1 MNRRVYIETTVISY
15 LAARASRDVIIK
27 AHQEV
32 THAWW
37 LKRRKDFEPMV
48 SDVVIEELGRG
59 DKTAAARRLAY
70 ARNLDVVLSG
80 ESAIFLARL
89 LLKKRAVPVVAEV
102 DALHIGVAAV
112 NGADFLLTWN
122 CRHIANAEMR
132 AKIGAVCREAGY
144 EPPVICTP
152 EELMG
157 D

>member
-15 LAARASRDVIIK
+15 LAARASRNVIIK
-27 AHQEV
+27 AHQKV

-37 LKRRKDFEPMV
+37 LKRRQDFELMV
-48 SDVVIEELGRG
+48 SDVVIEELARG
-59 DKTAAARRLAY
+59 DKTAAAGRLEF
-70 ARNLDVVLSG
+70 ARNLNVVLSA
-80 ESAIFLARL
+80 EASIALARL
-89 LLKKRAVPVVAEV
+89 LLKRRAVPAVAQV
-102 DALHIGVAAV
+102 DALHIGVAVA

>member
-1 MNRRVYIETTVISY
+1 MKQRVYLETTVISY
-15 LAARASRDVIIK
+15 LAAHTSRDLMIR

-32 THAWW
+32 TRNWW
-37 LKRRKDFEPMV
+37 LKRRKDLELMV
-48 SDVVIEELGRG
+48 SDVVLEEIGRG
-59 DKTAAARRLAY
+59 DKTAAAERLAY
-70 ARNLDVVLSG
+70 VRNLNPVLSTEPG
-80 ESAIFLARL
+80 IALARL
-89 LLKKRAVPVVAEV
+89 LLKQKAVPLVAEV

-112 NGADFLLTWN
+112 HGAEFLLTWN

-132 AKIGAVCREAGY
+132 AKIGAVCRNARY

>member
-102 DALHIGVAAV
+102 DALPHWRGGGERRGFSVA
-112 NGADFLLTWN
+112 L
-122 CRHIANAEMR
+122 
-132 AKIGAVCREAGY
+132 
-144 EPPVICTP
+144 
-152 EELMG
+152 ELPSHRQRRDARQDWRGMPRSRV
-157 D
+157 

>member
-1 MNRRVYIETTVISY
+1 MNRWVYVETTVISY

-37 LKRRKDFEPMV
+37 LKRRKDFELMV
-48 SDVVIEELGRG
+48 SDVVLEELGRG
-59 DKTAAARRLAY
+59 DKAAAASRLGY
-70 ARNLDVVLSG
+70 ARNLSVVLSA
-80 ESAIFLARL
+80 EPSIALARL
-89 LLKKRAVPVVAEV
+89 LLKQRAVPAAAQV
-102 DALHIGVAAV
+102 DALHIGVAAA

-122 CRHIANAEMR
+122 CRHIANAETR

>member
-37 LKRRKDFEPMV
+37 LRRRKDFDLMV
-48 SDVVIEELGRG
+48 SDVVLEELGRG
-59 DKTAAARRLAY
+59 DKTAAASRLGY
-70 ARNLDVVLSG
+70 ARNLGVVLSN
-80 ESAIFLARL
+80 EPAIALARL
-89 LLKKRAVPVVAEV
+89 LVRQRAVPTVAEV
-102 DALHIGVAAV
+102 DALHIGVAAA

>member
-1 MNRRVYIETTVISY
+1 MDRRVYLETTVISY

-32 THAWW
+32 TRAWW
-37 LKRRKDFEPMV
+37 LKRRKYFELMV
-48 SDVVIEELGRG
+48 SDVVLEELDRG
-59 DKTAAARRLAY
+59 NKTAAASRLAY
-70 ARNLDVVLSG
+70 ARNLNVVLSA
-80 ESAIFLARL
+80 EPSIALARL
-89 LLKKRAVPVVAEV
+89 LLKQRAVPAVAEV
-102 DALHIGVAAV
+102 DALHIGVATA
-112 NGADFLLTWN
+112 NGADYLLTWN

-132 AKIGAVCREAGY
+132 AKIGAVCRDAGY

>member
-1 MNRRVYIETTVISY
+1 MNQRVYVETTVISY
-15 LAARASRDVIIK
+15 LAARASRNVIIK

-37 LKRRKDFEPMV
+37 LKRRKDFELMV
-48 SDVVIEELGRG
+48 SDEVLEELGRG
-59 DKTAAARRLAY
+59 DKAASARRLGN
-70 ARNLDVVLSG
+70 ARDLSVVF
-80 ESAIFLARL
+80 SAEPSVALARL
-89 LLKKRAVPVVAEV
+89 PLKRPAVAQV
-102 DALHIGVAAV
+102 DALHIGVAAA

-132 AKIGAVCREAGY
+132 AKIGAVGREAGY

-152 EELMG
+152 EESMG

>member
-1 MNRRVYIETTVISY
+1 MKQRVYLETTVIRY
-15 LAARASRDVIIK
+15 LAARTSRDVIIK

-32 THAWW
+32 TRTWW
-37 LKRRKDFEPMV
+37 LKRRKDFELMV
-48 SDVVIEELGRG
+48 SDVVQEEIGRG
-59 DKTAAARRLAY
+59 DKTAAAERLAY
-70 ARNLDVVLSG
+70 VKNLNSVLST
-80 ESAIFLARL
+80 EPAIALARL
-89 LLKKRAVPVVAEV
+89 LLKQKAVPAVAEV

-112 NGADFLLTWN
+112 HGADYLLTWN

-132 AKIGAVCREAGY
+132 AKIGAVCRNAGY

>member
-1 MNRRVYIETTVISY
+1 MDRRVYLETTVISY
-15 LAARASRDVIIK
+15 LAARASRDVVIR

-32 THAWW
+32 TRAWW
-37 LKRRKDFEPMV
+37 LKRRKYFEVMV

-59 DKTAAARRLAY
+59 NKTAAASRLAY
-70 ARNLDVVLSG
+70 ARNLRMVLNAEPSM
-80 ESAIFLARL
+80 ALARL
-89 LLKKRAVPVVAEV
+89 LLKKRAVPAVAEV
-102 DALHIGVAAV
+102 DALHIGVAVA
-112 NGADFLLTWN
+112 NGADYLLTWN

-132 AKIGAVCREAGY
+132 AKIGAVCRDAGY

>member
-1 MNRRVYIETTVISY
+1 MDRRVYLETTVISY
-15 LAARASRDVIIK
+15 LAARASRDVVIR

-32 THAWW
+32 TRAWW
-37 LKRRKDFEPMV
+37 LKRRKYFEVIV
-48 SDVVIEELGRG
+48 SDVVLEELGRG
-59 DKTAAARRLAY
+59 NKTAAASRLAY
-70 ARNLDVVLSG
+70 ARNLSVVLSA
-80 ESAIFLARL
+80 EPSIALARL
-89 LLKKRAVPVVAEV
+89 LLKKRAVPAVAEV
-102 DALHIGVAAV
+102 DALHIAVAVA

-132 AKIGAVCREAGY
+132 AKIGAVCRDAGY